1 MSNSNNVSAEKE
13 GGKETE
19 TETERESLRA
29 CMPLSCAQAY
39 ECVYAYACGGA
50 RYMCVKVPEVYV
62 VERKHVCAREIKHQ
76 HVDNRTL
83 LGPNNMP
90 RGVASLASLVALEW
104 EVWKS
109 VAIPPRGC

>member
-1 MSNSNNVSAEKE
+1 MSVRRKRE
-13 GGKETE
+13 GRRQRQRQR
-19 TETERESLRA
+19 ERVCARA
-29 CMPLSCAQAY
+29 CLFRVRKRMS
-39 ECVYAYACGGA
+39 VFMRTRVGA
-50 RYMCVKVPEVYV
+50 HGYMCVKVPEVYV

>member
-1 MSNSNNVSAEKE
+1 MRTRV
-13 GGKETE
+13 
-19 TETERESLRA
+19 
-29 CMPLSCAQAY
+29 
-39 ECVYAYACGGA
+39 GA
-50 RYMCVKVPEVYV
+50 HGYMCVKVPEVYV